1 MRISACTRAG
11 SRRNCCRICPR
22 KRLRTGVA
30 PASGRWANAGGPG
43 NPGVD
48 SGLLAARLGG
58 LSRPAPTSDANT
70 AADGTPVT
78 AELGGTVVRWLADDG
93 APVREGDP
101 IVVLE
106 AMKMEREALAPAPE
120 RFISPC
126 RSASRRTTAPC
137 SAQSTSG
144 RICTRQS
151 ATEHSSRR
159 IWAAS
164 RTGVNTHASHASP
177 PRRPPTWDA
186 GRKH

>member
-1 MRISACTRAG
+1 M
-11 SRRNCCRICPR
+11 
-22 KRLRTGVA
+22 RTGVA

-48 SGLLAARLGG
+48 SGLLAALLGG

-106 AMKMEREALAPAPE
+106 AMKMEREALAPA
-120 RFISPC
+120 
-126 RSASRRTTAPC
+126 
-137 SAQSTSG
+137 
-144 RICTRQS
+144 
-151 ATEHSSRR
+151 
-159 IWAAS
+159 
-164 RTGVNTHASHASP
+164 TGTLHITVPVGEQADYGAVLGTI
-177 PRRPPTWDA
+177 D
-186 GRKH
+186 